1 MDFIIVI
8 VIMDNDDESPGSFHH
23 HQKGMDRSD
32 IYEAELAELSELL
45 NIESEEKEIGA
56 LGWVNAGSVLLAQKE
71 CRKRTRFVGSGGKE
85 VS

>member
-1 MDFIIVI
+1 
-8 VIMDNDDESPGSFHH
+8 MDNDDESPGSFHH

-56 LGWVNAGSVLLAQKE
+56 L
-71 CRKRTRFVGSGGKE
+71 VG
-85 VS
+85 